1 MKLFSKV
8 SDRPKNSLSNTRGF
22 ALIETIV
29 ALAILSFVLL
39 GLMVMV
45 QYARARAIT
54 NYHDRYVLYR
64 VEGELQKIKRNSVR
78 FGQTLPQ
85 NIPDVHFTIPHSVN
99 PNNRQSQPIRVTV
112 RFSTR
117 TQRDHAAGENIYFT
131 AITAIAEWDEYRAM
145 NTHRRHRA
153 ERRYIQLREDYF
165 FKSERPIL

>member
-1 MKLFSKV
+1 MKLLEV
-8 SDRPKNSLSNTRGF
+8 SDRPTNNLSDTRGF

-64 VEGELQKIKRNSVR
+64 VEGELQKIKARSMAQGQSVH
-78 FGQTLPQ
+78 LPGNVQ
-85 NIPDVHFTIPHSVN
+85 FTIPHSVN
-99 PNNRQSQPIRVTV
+99 PSYPNSQPIRVTI
-112 RFSTR
+112 RFST
-117 TQRDHAAGENIYFT
+117 QVHRDERFIPEPIFFT
-131 AITAIAEWDEYRAM
+131 AVTAIAEWNEHRGLG
-145 NTHRRHRA
+145 THRRLRA

-165 FKSERPIL
+165 FRSSGHVL